1 MWSMTIMVLP
11 KGNLVVS
18 VVSVG
23 QWVSIGAEIPCPRT
37 CPLAFDRQTSSFQG
51 VGRMLSS

>member
-1 MWSMTIMVLP
+1 MTVMVLP

-23 QWVSIGAEIPCPRT
+23 RWVSIGAEIPCPRT
-37 CPLAFDRQTSSFQG
+37 CPLAFDRQTSRFQG